1 MLFTTDEILVKL
13 AGASIFTSLGAASGF
28 WQIPLCENSSL
39 LTAIITPVARY
50 CFKRLLF
57 GISIAPETF
66 QRKMNKLV
74 DMEGV
79 AAFKDGV
86 IMYRKDQT
94 VHYNH
99 LKRVLERMEIVG
111 LKLNKDKCVFRK
123 AESSFL
129 GHVVDAQGVRADLG
143 KVRAIS
149 DLQKPNNVNR
159 LRMALGLKLHE

>member
-1 MLFTTDEILVKL
+1 M
-13 AGASIFTSLGAASGF
+13 
-28 WQIPLCENSSL
+28 
-39 LTAIITPVARY
+39 LTAIITPVGRY

-79 AAFKDGV
+79 AVYKDGV

-99 LKRVLERMEIVG
+99 LKRVPERMESVG

-123 AESSFL
+123 ADLSFL
-129 GHVVDAQGVRADLG
+129 GHVVDVQGLG

-149 DLQKPNNVNR
+149 DLQEPNNVNG
-159 LRMALGLKLHE
+159 LKKALGLKLHE